1 MPDQAAQQVLLENWD
16 GTFPV
21 DPRAVAEKA
30 GISIRPVSSRDYS
43 GRAYIENGV
52 QVIEFNTSDSSLRQR
67 FTIAHELGHHALH
80 HTEAG
85 HRFRDDPSKFSLN
98 VVSPKETAAN
108 KFAAELLMP
117 ELAVKH
123 FVINKNIT
131 SLEELAKLFSVSTV
145 AMKFR
150 LKNLG
155 LL

>member
-1 MPDQAAQQVLLENWD
+1 MPDQAAQQALLEYWD
-16 GTFPV
+16 GSFPV
-21 DPRAVAEKA
+21 DPRALAEKV
-30 GISIRPVSSRDYS
+30 GIAVRPVSNQNYS
-43 GRAYIENGV
+43 GKAYIENDV
-52 QVIEFNTSDSSLRQR
+52 PVIEYNRSDSFLRQR
-67 FTIAHELGHHALH
+67 FTIAHELGHHALN
-80 HTEAG
+80 HTQAG

-131 SLEELAKLFSVSTV
+131 SLDQLAELFSVSTV